1 MVFWWCGLDLGVAKA
16 VFVAETH
23 FLGVVAERGVWS
35 LSELVAS
42 ARQGSPVT
50 LILSA
55 LSSL

>member
-1 MVFWWCGLDLGVAKA
+1 GEFEIWAWLGPFSWLEPKFWAC
-16 VFVAETH
+16 
-23 FLGVVAERGVWS
+23 VAERGIAS

-55 LSSL
+55 FGR